1 METNNQ
7 LFYDNK
13 TEVNILRHLLQN
25 PALTFKLEQYS
36 EQIFY
41 SVVNQQVYIALKD
54 VYSHHNALDMI
65 LIKDYLKKNKNEIP
79 DGYVEKIVQS
89 KAGRNFEKH
98 MELLLDLYWKREINK
113 IASEIDYTSNA
124 SDIKQSIL
132 NGLNNVEMGIEE
144 ESIAEVLFKTSN
156 DLLTGTIEKGIPT
169 GYSDIDYHMLG
180 LNKGELITIAARSGV
195 GKTTLALNMFTHQVF
210 NGVKAIYFSL
220 EMPKSAVI
228 QKMLSIKGMI
238 TNNKMRQ
245 RNFTEEEVLRISN
258 ITGYLADK
266 KFNIYDKNSKLT
278 YITSKIREECLKGN
292 CQVAYVDL
300 INRVTTS
307 KRTGSRAEEIGT
319 MTRELKQLAMEL
331 EIPIVILAQI
341 NRGAEHRDDKRPLL
355 SDLKESG
362 SIEEDSDVVIGV
374 YRNLKTC
381 EKNTEVEIDYSAKN
395 PDKNPNRVELIL
407 LKSRY
412 TGGAKLC
419 KEYLGEYC
427 TIKDLVM

>member
-13 TEVNILRHLLQN
+13 TEINILRSLLQN
-25 PALTFKLEQYS
+25 PVLTFKLEQYS

-41 SVVNQQVYIALKD
+41 SVIHQQIYMTLKD
-54 VYSHHNALDMI
+54 VYRHHNALDMI

-79 DGYVEKIVQS
+79 DGYVEKIAQS
-89 KAGRNFEKH
+89 KAGKNFEKH
-98 MELLLDLYWKREINK
+98 MELLLDLYWKREINR

-132 NGLNNVEMGIEE
+132 NGLNNVEMGVEE
-144 ESIAEVLFKTSN
+144 ESIAEVLFKTST
-156 DLLTGTIEKGIPT
+156 DLLTGTVEKGIPT
-169 GYSDIDYHMLG
+169 GFSDIDYQLLG

-210 NGVKAIYFSL
+210 NGVKAVYFSL

-228 QKMLSIKGMI
+228 QKMLSIKGKI
-238 TNNKMRQ
+238 STGKMRQ

-266 KFNIYDKNSKLT
+266 DFNIFDKNSKLA
-278 YITSKIREECLKGN
+278 YITSKIREEHLKGK
-292 CQVAYVDL
+292 CEIAYIDL

-307 KRTGSRAEEIGT
+307 KKTGSRAEEIGT

-341 NRGAEHRDDKRPLL
+341 NRGAEHRDNKRPLL

-381 EKNTEVEIDYSAKN
+381 DKNTDVEIDYSDDD
-395 PDKNPNRVELIL
+395 PDKNPERVELIL

-412 TGGAKLC
+412 TGGAVLL
-419 KEYLGEYC
+419 KEYSGDIC
-427 TIKDLVM
+427 TIKDMVM

>member
-13 TEVNILRHLLQN
+13 TEINILRSLLQN
-25 PALTFKLEQYS
+25 PVLTFKLEQYS

-41 SVVNQQVYIALKD
+41 SVIHQQIYMALKD
-54 VYSHHNALDMI
+54 VYRHHNALDMI

-79 DGYVEKIVQS
+79 DGYVEKIAQS
-89 KAGRNFEKH
+89 KAGKNFEKH
-98 MELLLDLYWKREINK
+98 MELLLDLYWKREINR

-132 NGLNNVEMGIEE
+132 NGLNNVEMGVEE
-144 ESIAEVLFKTSN
+144 ESIAEVLFKTST
-156 DLLTGTIEKGIPT
+156 DLLTGTVEKGIPT
-169 GYSDIDYHMLG
+169 GFSDIDYQLLG

-228 QKMLSIKGMI
+228 QKMLSIKGKI
-238 TNNKMRQ
+238 STGKMRQ

-266 KFNIYDKNSKLT
+266 DFNIFDKNSKLA
-278 YITSKIREECLKGN
+278 YITSKIREEHLKGK
-292 CQVAYVDL
+292 CEIAYIDL

-307 KRTGSRAEEIGT
+307 KKTGSRAEEIGT

-341 NRGAEHRDDKRPLL
+341 NRGAEHRDNKRPLL

-381 EKNTEVEIDYSAKN
+381 DKNTDVEIDYSDDD
-395 PDKNPNRVELIL
+395 PDKNPERVELIL

-412 TGGAKLC
+412 TGGAVLL
-419 KEYLGEYC
+419 KEYTGDIC
-427 TIKDLVM
+427 TIKDMVW

>member
-13 TEVNILRHLLQN
+13 TEINILRSLLQN
-25 PALTFKLEQYS
+25 PVLTFKLEQYS

-41 SVVNQQVYIALKD
+41 SVIHQQIYMTLKD
-54 VYSHHNALDMI
+54 VYRHHNALDMI

-79 DGYVEKIVQS
+79 DGYVEKIAQS
-89 KAGRNFEKH
+89 KAGKNFEKH
-98 MELLLDLYWKREINK
+98 MELLLDLYWKREINR

-132 NGLNNVEMGIEE
+132 NGLNNVEMGVEE
-144 ESIAEVLFKTSN
+144 ESIAEVLFKTST
-156 DLLTGTIEKGIPT
+156 DLLTGTVEKGIPT
-169 GYSDIDYHMLG
+169 GFSDIDYQLLG

-228 QKMLSIKGMI
+228 QKMLSIKGKI
-238 TNNKMRQ
+238 STGKMRQ

-266 KFNIYDKNSKLT
+266 DFNIFDKNSKLA
-278 YITSKIREECLKGN
+278 YITSKIREEHLKGK
-292 CQVAYVDL
+292 CEIAYIDL

-307 KRTGSRAEEIGT
+307 KKTGSRAEEIGT

-341 NRGAEHRDDKRPLL
+341 NRGAEHRDNKRPLL

-381 EKNTEVEIDYSAKN
+381 DKNTDVEIDYSDDD
-395 PDKNPNRVELIL
+395 PDKNPERVELIL

-412 TGGAKLC
+412 TGGAVLL
-419 KEYLGEYC
+419 KEYSGDIC
-427 TIKDLVM
+427 TIKDMVM